1 MGSSNVSE
9 HTLPATQSIDEQV
22 LELRAKGWSFARIA
36 DQLELPRATEAQDRF
51 LFALSTSPS
60 PVRNRLRKGE
70 LNRLGQLAER
80 IRCRPTLDEVERE
93 RLLDA
98 VAHLA
103 DVVRRS

>member
-22 LELRAKGWSFARIA
+22 LEFRAKGWSFARIA
-36 DQLELPRATEAQDRF
+36 DQLELPEPPRPRTV
-51 LFALSTSPS
+51 SSSPS
-60 PVRNRLRKGE
+60 PPAPPPCATGSARGSS
-70 LNRLGQLAER
+70 NRLGQLAER
-80 IRCRPTLDEVERE
+80 IRCRPTLDEVDGE
-93 RLLDA
+93 RLLNA

>member
-1 MGSSNVSE
+1 MREHSVS
-9 HTLPATQSIDEQV
+9 TVQSIDEQV
-22 LELRAKGWSFARIA
+22 LELRAEGWSFARIA

-51 LFALSTSPS
+51 LLALATSPS
-60 PVRNRLRKGE
+60 GVRNRIRKGE
-70 LNRLGQLAER
+70 LTRLGQLADR